1 MPPEQRKLWV
11 RALLCWTCNHYY
23 MGRGIDIMRAQNVL
37 GILVEFDARKPEIWI
52 KPKKIKT
59 KK

>member
-23 MGRGIDIMRAQNVL
+23 AGRGVNVDRAMNLLEMLQ
-37 GILVEFDARKPEIWI
+37 EFETRRPEIWV
-52 KPKKIKT
+52 KPKKIKAQ
-59 KK
+59 K